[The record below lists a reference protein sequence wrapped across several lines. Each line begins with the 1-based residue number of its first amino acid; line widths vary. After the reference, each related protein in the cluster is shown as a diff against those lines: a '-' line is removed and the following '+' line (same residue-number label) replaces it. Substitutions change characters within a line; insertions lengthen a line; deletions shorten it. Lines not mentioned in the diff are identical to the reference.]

1 MEKKSFILY
10 CDFKG
15 QIDLLSYEEKGMLL
29 EAIFDHECGE
39 PIKDLP
45 PMVKMAFANIELHLK
60 RNGDKWKEIQKA
72 RSEAGKKSGEARR
85 NKKLNEQNETKRTS
99 VNFVE
104 HNVNDNVNDNVNVN
118 DNANVNEYYY
128 YYKGTDKPVD
138 NFSATKVYVDNFGKV
153 PTKIEVENIKIIY
166 SNYDKELVDDAFEIA
181 SQQDKKTVS
190 YVKGILNKQRACG
203 IYNMADLADYEIKK
217 GRV

>member
-1 MEKKSFILY
+1 MVFYRSFYEAL
-10 CDFKG
+10 K
-15 QIDLLSYEEKGMLL
+15 LLPTAEDKVIALNAM
-29 EAIFDHECGE
+29 
-39 PIKDLP
+39 
-45 PMVKMAFANIELHLK
+45 IELGLDGIDKVPESPASAVVYVMAKPQILANTERREIAK
-60 RNGDKWKEIQKA
+60 RGGAPKGNQNA
-72 RSEAGKKSGEARR
+72 KKKQPKTTKTTVGCIE
-85 NKKLNEQNETKRTS
+85 NNLEQP
-99 VNFVE
+99 
-104 HNVNDNVNDNVNVN
+104 NVNDNVNDNVNVN

-128 YYKGTDKPVD
+128 YYKGTDTPVD
-138 NFSATKVYVDNFGKV
+138 NFTATKVYVDNFGKV
-153 PTKIEVENIKIIY
+153 PTKIEVENIKVIY